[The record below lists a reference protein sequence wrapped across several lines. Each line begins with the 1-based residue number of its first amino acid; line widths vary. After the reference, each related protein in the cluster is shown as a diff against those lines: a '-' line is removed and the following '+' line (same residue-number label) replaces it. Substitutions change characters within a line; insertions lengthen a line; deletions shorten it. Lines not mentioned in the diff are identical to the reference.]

1 MKKTLVTLML
11 FILPG
16 IAFAETSN
24 NTIKFQGEVAEQTC
38 MVDING
44 TANTPVVLL
53 PTVSTSNLNQ
63 VNAVAGKTNFTINL
77 TGCNIAIQDTQISSI
92 FQGMNVTSGGN
103 LGNIGTARNVAI
115 QLIDP
120 RGTPIRMSGGSV
132 EVPGITLATGETSAS
147 QDLSAQYITEE
158 GQATAGSVIASAQY
172 AITYP

>member
-53 PTVSTSNLNQ
+53 LSTTDE
-63 VNAVAGKTNFTINL
+63 K
-77 TGCNIAIQDTQISSI
+77 
-92 FQGMNVTSGGN
+92 
-103 LGNIGTARNVAI
+103 
-115 QLIDP
+115 
-120 RGTPIRMSGGSV
+120 
-132 EVPGITLATGETSAS
+132 
-147 QDLSAQYITEE
+147 
-158 GQATAGSVIASAQY
+158 
-172 AITYP
+172 

>member
-63 VNAVAGKTNFTINL
+63 VNSVAGKTNFTINL
-77 TGCNIAIQDTQISSI
+77 TGCNIAIQDTQISSV

-120 RGTPIRMSGGSV
+120 VAPRFVCLVAVWKFRELPWR
-132 EVPGITLATGETSAS
+132 LA
-147 QDLSAQYITEE
+147 QPQHHRICRHN
-158 GQATAGSVIASAQY
+158 I
-172 AITYP
+172 